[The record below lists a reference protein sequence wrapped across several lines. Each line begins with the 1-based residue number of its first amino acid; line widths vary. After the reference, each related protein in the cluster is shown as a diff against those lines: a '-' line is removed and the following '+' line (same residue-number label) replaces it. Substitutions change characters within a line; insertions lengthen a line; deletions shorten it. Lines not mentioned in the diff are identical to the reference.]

1 MKPPRTLGDVLLRR
15 RAEPVAA
22 TSPLMPAISGLRS
35 ARGDTPQQQR
45 IAASRDSIET
55 FCRTYLR
62 HHFSRKFC
70 ELHEDI
76 FKICDETTPG
86 KRKARIAPRK
96 FGKTTIIS
104 LAKPLQ
110 ELAYKR
116 KEFILMIGEASAVA
130 ESNLATIIQE
140 LDTNELLL
148 QDFPHLAP
156 AKDPKGQMV
165 KWTDRQLV
173 FASGA
178 TVVAKGM
185 GSRMRGLK
193 HRHAR
198 PDMAILDDPES
209 PETAD
214 TFLKRRRHKR
224 WFGGTF
230 LGLGASD
237 WDVYVIGNLP
247 NHDCL
252 IADLVKD
259 PAWDGR
265 LWRAINIPTRRDE
278 RYPLGNTRTD
288 GSALWPEEWSLAKLD
303 AYRKE
308 PEVGSLG
315 FAREMMN
322 DPREEE
328 DKSFDPGTFT
338 YVEWS
343 PDLLATY
350 GAIRTYIDPAGG
362 EKPGELKR
370 GKRDW
375 CVIVTAGRT
384 RKEGFIDIFDV
395 RMNRFL
401 PNKQIQVML
410 DAYAAYGAQEI
421 GVEENMFKNLIAPT
435 IQQLARKRGLYPKIT
450 PNVNTSNK
458 ISRILG
464 MQPLIENGVVR
475 FARHLVD
482 KVPEYFGQFDEFPAD
497 FDDGPDATEG
507 VVRMLESGRKTF
519 GKLSGPV
526 APRSY
531 WKGVA

>member
-1 MKPPRTLGDVLLRR
+1 VNTPRTLADLRPPSHTAPALAAPLGAAIAGLR
-15 RAEPVAA
+15 GARA
-22 TSPLMPAISGLRS
+22 TSPEQM
-35 ARGDTPQQQR
+35 R
-45 IAASRDSIET
+45 IEASRVSLKA
-55 FCRTYLR
+55 FCLTYLK
-62 HHFSRKFC
+62 HHFTKGFC
-70 ELHEDI
+70 PLHDDI
-76 FKICDETTPG
+76 FAMCDGTEPG

-116 KEFILMIGEASAVA
+116 KHFILIIGEAAAVA

-173 FASGA
+173 FQSHD
-178 TVVAKGM
+178 TIIAKGM

-193 HRHAR
+193 YRHSR

-230 LGLGASD
+230 LGLGATN

-259 PAWDGR
+259 PGWDGL
-265 LWRAINIPTRRDE
+265 LWRAINIPRKAEE
-278 RYPLGNTRTD
+278 RYPIGNTDQD
-288 GSALWPEEWSLAKLD
+288 GSALWPEEWSLPKLD
-303 AYRKE
+303 SYKRE
-308 PEVGSLG
+308 PEVGTLG
-315 FAREMMN
+315 FVREMMN

-328 DKSFDPGTFT
+328 SKSFDPTTFS
-338 YVEWS
+338 YFEFD
-343 PDLLATY
+343 PATLSSY
-350 GAIRTYIDPAGG
+350 QAVRTFIDPAGG
-362 EKPGELKR
+362 EKPGDMRR

-375 CVIVTAGRT
+375 CVVVTAART
-384 RKEGFIDIFDV
+384 RDGYIDIIDV
-395 RMNRFL
+395 KMNRFL
-401 PNKQIQVML
+401 PDKQIQVLL
-410 DAYAAYGAQEI
+410 DAYAMYGAREI
-421 GVEENMFKNLIAPT
+421 GVEENMYKNLMEPT
-435 IQQLARKRGLYPKIT
+435 IRAAARKRGLYPNIIPKIAT
-450 PNVNTSNK
+450 TNK

-464 MQPLIENGVVR
+464 FQPLVESGIVR
-475 FARHLVD
+475 FARHLID
-482 KVPEYFGQFDEFPAD
+482 KVPDYFGQFDEFPGD

-507 VVRMLESGRKTF
+507 VVRMLESGRNIL
-519 GKLSGPV
+519 GQLGGPT
-526 APRSY
+526 AAKSY
-531 WKGVA
+531 WKGAA